1 MRANQQGEDQAR
13 AESGKMGPTSRLAR
27 SRLARSRIPGF
38 RLPRYNP
45 PWILPPSMTPTD
57 QLSQEELVREARES
71 RPLLREIGWRDSAV
85 AHPSL
90 TNIQYLRTVQ
100 FLGRFPVRPYV
111 LQVLLTLGV
120 GAGLALLFFFGPTQ
134 QEDSELALS
143 GARYVYSLVG
153 GMVGLV
159 FGTGMGYSARCLSQF
174 NTAYASARIA
184 QKHNGRTVA
193 ILELPMLRMAFVD
206 HAQGN
211 GNGNGNGNGGG
222 HPYESL
228 FSGVENR
235 SGFANGRM
243 NLETGLQLSAVTDPR
258 QFQEPGAIRP
268 SASTFTGVHTSR
280 RHSLLS
286 TAKEMG
292 RINAEKQ
299 MNRSKGKDLLGM
311 MGEHK
316 GMTFFL
322 VSAAISLF
330 VLAAGVEV
338 DFSKPGAL
346 LGG

>member
-1 MRANQQGEDQAR
+1 MI
-13 AESGKMGPTSRLAR
+13 K
-27 SRLARSRIPGF
+27 
-38 RLPRYNP
+38 
-45 PWILPPSMTPTD
+45 
-57 QLSQEELVREARES
+57 EAREA

-85 AHPSL
+85 THPAL

-111 LQVLLTLGV
+111 LQVLFTLGV
-120 GAGLALLFFFGPTQ
+120 AAGLALLFFFGPTQ
-134 QEDSELALS
+134 EGDSELALS

-153 GMVGLV
+153 GMVGFV

-174 NTAYASARIA
+174 NIAYASARIA
-184 QKHNGRTVA
+184 QKHNGRTIA
-193 ILELPMLRMAFVD
+193 ILELPLLRMAYVG
-206 HAQGN
+206 HAQGSGN
-211 GNGNGNGNGGG
+211 GNGNG
-222 HPYESL
+222 HRYESL
-228 FSGVENR
+228 FSGVESK

-243 NLETGLQLSAVTDPR
+243 NLETGLQLAAVTDPR

-268 SASTFTGVHTSR
+268 SASTFTFTGVHTSR

-299 MNRSKGKDLLGM
+299 MIRSKGKDLLGM

-330 VLAAGVEV
+330 VLAAGVEL
-338 DFSKPGAL
+338 DLSKPGEL